1 MNGGPLSISHAL
13 GRGHVTL
20 KKDLCLPDAGLLC
33 ALRSL
38 LCSCLTILQG
48 YVQWRSVTLFVG
60 GGGCKITIYRQ
71 KPS

>member
-20 KKDLCLPDAGLLC
+20 KKDLCLPGAGLLC

-48 YVQWRSVTLFVG
+48 CVSIPQTAYQ
-60 GGGCKITIYRQ
+60 IYRI
-71 KPS
+71 PYRIPNCLR